1 MSAEARAKDYAY
13 ERDKA
18 LSSLDL
24 VWVRQNVKL
33 MRHASDEVVLM
44 TIHKARYEATG
55 VEPKLRHNSREWL
68 QRRGLRRLV
77 DEFLTEDQL
86 P

>member
-1 MSAEARAKDYAY
+1 MSDDTKIKQFVYD
-13 ERDKA
+13 RDTA
-18 LSSLDL
+18 LSNMDTD
-24 VWVRQNVKL
+24 WVRATSKSL
-33 MRHASDEVVLM
+33 KDASDLVVLM

-55 VEPKLRHNSREWL
+55 IEASLRHESRRWL

-77 DEFLTEDQL
+77 GKFLPDDQL